1 MKKAVFFS
9 FCLTSFL
16 WSVEG
21 SGIVDCNIIFE
32 QRKAEILREIE
43 KIDEQQQAL
52 QALQSATQN
61 VLDQKDADL
70 KKREVALAAEKK
82 ELEQREEAIKRL
94 LEKNEKILA
103 EIKNTTQS
111 KIGTTYA
118 GMKDSKSAAILENL
132 PESEAAM
139 ILFALDTKVV
149 GKILAKMDPQKAA
162 NLTQI
167 IQKGPPFETQETKV
181 NSQNN

>member
-1 MKKAVFFS
+1 MHLLRLS
-9 FCLTSFL
+9 SSLTGANTSSIDNSFL
-16 WSVEG
+16 QFSHIACLSSLV
-21 SGIVDCNIIFE
+21 
-32 QRKAEILREIE
+32 
-43 KIDEQQQAL
+43 
-52 QALQSATQN
+52 
-61 VLDQKDADL
+61 
-70 KKREVALAAEKK
+70 
-82 ELEQREEAIKRL
+82 
-94 LEKNEKILA
+94 
-103 EIKNTTQS
+103 
-111 KIGTTYA
+111 

>member
-1 MKKAVFFS
+1 MKKAVFFG
-9 FCLTSFL
+9 FYLPSFL

-70 KKREVALAAEKK
+70 KKREAALAAEKK